1 MRITL
6 QSVIILSFTLF
17 SCDLFQ
23 GQNETQSSDKRVAS
37 LDEYEYLDSHSSD
50 YIYDQDKL
58 HKFEIFI
65 DSDDLEEINSDPA
78 LEKYVNA
85 HLVFEN
91 KVVNISNFRNDAKSL
106 GLGEVSVQEFGK
118 NTDVL
123 LRVQKQEGGNK
134 EQVEALNKI
143 KNFFKDEY
151 TIRRTEFVGPVVG
164 EELKEAG
171 ITAVL
176 LSLFLILI
184 YIWFRFEWQFSI
196 AAIFALSHD
205 VLTTIGLFSLLNL
218 EFNLAIVAALLT
230 TAGYS
235 INDTVVVF
243 DRVRENLRRYKSQQN
258 IVIYN
263 RSINETLSRTV
274 ITSLTTLLAL
284 FVIYFFGG
292 AVLKDFA
299 LAMIWGVVI
308 GTYSS
313 IFIAVSSLTFFKIYK
328 GSEDKDKSKS
338 VLEHEL

>member
-1 MRITL
+1 M
-6 QSVIILSFTLF
+6 
-17 SCDLFQ
+17 
-23 GQNETQSSDKRVAS
+23 
-37 LDEYEYLDSHSSD
+37 
-50 YIYDQDKL
+50 
-58 HKFEIFI
+58 
-65 DSDDLEEINSDPA
+65 
-78 LEKYVNA
+78 
-85 HLVFEN
+85 
-91 KVVNISNFRNDAKSL
+91 
-106 GLGEVSVQEFGK
+106 
-118 NTDVL
+118 
-123 LRVQKQEGGNK
+123 
-134 EQVEALNKI
+134 
-143 KNFFKDEY
+143 
-151 TIRRTEFVGPVVG
+151 
-164 EELKEAG
+164 
-171 ITAVL
+171 

-299 LAMIWGVVI
+299 LAMIWGVII

>member
-1 MRITL
+1 MFRYN
-6 QSVIILSFTLF
+6 IISQNLNIDFLKLKFIALLF
-17 SCDLFQ
+17 SSTLLIITFI
-23 GQNETQSSDKRVAS
+23 S
-37 LDEYEYLDSHSSD
+37 LILNG
-50 YIYDQDKL
+50 L
-58 HKFEIFI
+58 NLGI
-65 DSDDLEEINSDPA
+65 DFKGGI
-78 LEKYVNA
+78 
-85 HLVFEN
+85 LVEFRSIEN
-91 KVVNISNFRNDAKSL
+91 KTVNITDFRKDAKSL

-143 KNFFKDEY
+143 KTFFKNEY

-164 EELKEAG
+164 EELKKAG
-171 ITAVL
+171 ITAIL

-205 VLTTIGLFSLLNL
+205 VLTTIGLFSLFDL

-243 DRVRENLRRYKSQQN
+243 DRIRENLIKTDRALEEMLNQ
-258 IVIYN
+258 
-263 RSINETLSRTV
+263 SINQTLSRTLM
-274 ITSLTTLLAL
+274 TSITTLLAL
-284 FVIYFFGG
+284 LALFIFGG
-292 AVLKDFA
+292 EVVKGFVS
-299 LAMIWGVVI
+299 AMMWGVLI

-313 IFIAVSSLTFFKIYK
+313 IFIASPLILFFGFKK
-328 GSEDKDKSKS
+328 VEEKS
-338 VLEHEL
+338 

>member
-1 MRITL
+1 MFIFN
-6 QSVIILSFTLF
+6 IIGQKLNIDFLRFKFIALLF
-17 SCDLFQ
+17 SLTLLVITFVSLFLN
-23 GQNETQSSDKRVAS
+23 GLN
-37 LDEYEYLDSHSSD
+37 LG
-50 YIYDQDKL
+50 
-58 HKFEIFI
+58 I
-65 DSDDLEEINSDPA
+65 DFKGGI
-78 LEKYVNA
+78 
-85 HLVFEN
+85 LVEFRSIEN
-91 KVVNISNFRNDAKSL
+91 KTVNISDFRKDAKSL

-143 KNFFKDEY
+143 KNFFKNEY
-151 TIRRTEFVGPVVG
+151 TVRRTEFVGPVVG

-205 VLTTIGLFSLLNL
+205 VLTTIGLFSLFDL

-243 DRVRENLRRYKSQQN
+243 DRVRENLRRYKSQKN
-258 IVIYN
+258 IIIYN

-299 LAMIWGVVI
+299 LAMIWGVII

-328 GSEDKDKSKS
+328 GSEFTDKSNS
-338 VLEHEL
+338 IQENEI

>member
-1 MRITL
+1 MFKFNLISQNLNVDFLKFKLIALIFSLTLLVITFVSL
-6 QSVIILSFTLF
+6 FLNGLNLGIDFKGGILVEFRSV
-17 SCDLFQ
+17 
-23 GQNETQSSDKRVAS
+23 
-37 LDEYEYLDSHSSD
+37 
-50 YIYDQDKL
+50 
-58 HKFEIFI
+58 
-65 DSDDLEEINSDPA
+65 
-78 LEKYVNA
+78 
-85 HLVFEN
+85 EN
-91 KVVNISNFRNDAKSL
+91 KTVNISDFRKDAKSL

-118 NTDVL
+118 NTDIL

-151 TIRRTEFVGPVVG
+151 TIRRSEFVGPVVG

>member
-1 MRITL
+1 MFKFN
-6 QSVIILSFTLF
+6 IISQNLNIDFLKFKFFALLF
-17 SCDLFQ
+17 SLILITITFSSLFLN
-23 GQNETQSSDKRVAS
+23 GLN
-37 LDEYEYLDSHSSD
+37 LG
-50 YIYDQDKL
+50 
-58 HKFEIFI
+58 I
-65 DSDDLEEINSDPA
+65 DFKGGI
-78 LEKYVNA
+78 
-85 HLVFEN
+85 LVEFRSIEN
-91 KVVNISNFRNDAKSL
+91 KVVNISDFRKDSKSL

>member
-1 MRITL
+1 MFKFN
-6 QSVIILSFTLF
+6 IISQNLNIDFLKFKFFALLF
-17 SCDLFQ
+17 SLILITITFSSLFLN
-23 GQNETQSSDKRVAS
+23 GLN
-37 LDEYEYLDSHSSD
+37 LG
-50 YIYDQDKL
+50 
-58 HKFEIFI
+58 I
-65 DSDDLEEINSDPA
+65 DFKGGI
-78 LEKYVNA
+78 
-85 HLVFEN
+85 LVEFRSIEN
-91 KVVNISNFRNDAKSL
+91 KVVNISDFRKDAKSL